1 MTNLI
6 IIACWILAFL
16 LVVNGLPFLLQ
27 VLVAPFLGWLASRSF
42 NEWSEE
48 IDR

>member
-6 IIACWILAFL
+6 IIACWILAFF
-16 LVVNGLPFLLQ
+16 LVVYGLPFALQ
-27 VLVAPFLGWLASRSF
+27 VLVSPLLGWIAARTLK
-42 NEWSEE
+42 EWETS